1 MEQSGEMKKR
11 LRLRAIWPVICI
23 AVALPGTGSLPGSR
37 ASGQTNQHSAL
48 VEKNREKAH
57 LRQEFARHFRAI
69 QVTSQELV
77 RELEGRQLSAAKLAR
92 GSKGI
97 NKSARNLRQLLA
109 LGELAREEELKTT
122 FASATEFEEAIRLL
136 ATRVR
141 EFVRNPLHQNSRIL
155 DTNLATTAQ
164 TDLLTII
171 RLSKA
176 INQQAGRFPTAQ
188 PPSVPLK

>member
-1 MEQSGEMKKR
+1 MKQSGWMKSR
-11 LRLRAIWPVICI
+11 FRCRAIWG
-23 AVALPGTGSLPGSR
+23 AGWMALALLVPGLMMNR
-37 ASGQTNQHSAL
+37 VSGQTNQPSSL
-48 VEKNREKAH
+48 LEKNREKAH

-77 RELEGRQLSAAKLAR
+77 RELEGRQLTAAKLAR

-109 LGELAREEELKTT
+109 LGELAQEEELKTT
-122 FASATEFEEAIRLL
+122 FTNPVEFEEAIRLL

-141 EFVRNPLHQNSRIL
+141 EFARNPAHQNSRIL
-155 DTNLATTAQ
+155 DTNLATEAQ

-176 INQQAGRFPTAQ
+176 ISQQAGRFQ
-188 PPSVPLK
+188 